1 MMRNTI
7 AFMILSILCSS
18 GCTMIPEYNRPEAPI
33 PRDWPDGPAYRYN
46 VNNADASRP
55 AELNWQI
62 FFTDP
67 RLQELIRVA
76 LENNRDLKVAALNVE
91 KARAMYRIQR
101 SELLPTVYGSGSEYK
116 QRIPGDLTSS
126 GKSTITEEYRVD
138 LGISDWEP
146 DFFGRIRSLKQ
157 GALETYL
164 ATAEARRGAQVLLV
178 SEVAN
183 AWLTLA
189 ADRENRELARSTLQ
203 TQEAAFN
210 LIQRRYEVGLANRLD
225 VCQVQSSVDAAR
237 VDVARFSERL
247 ARDENALNFLAGSP
261 VSKDL
266 CPGSL
271 VGAVPMKSIFIGTPS
286 EVLLQRPDIRQAENA
301 LKAAYADI
309 GAARAM
315 LFPRISLTTSY
326 GTASEDLSGLFDA
339 GSGSW
344 AFAPRISLP
353 VFDPRVWSALKVSK
367 VEQKI
372 ALTRYERTIQAAFR
386 EVADT
391 LARKGSLGDE
401 MAAQRSLV
409 ETAAEAFR
417 LSSIRYEKGTD
428 IYLNVLDAQR
438 SLYAAQQGLI
448 AIRLADLANQVQLY
462 AVLGGGGNE
471 KRVCEE
477 Q

>member
-1 MMRNTI
+1 MIKNT
-7 AFMILSILCSS
+7 FSILIILFICSG

-33 PRDWPDGPAYRYN
+33 AQNWPDGPAYLN
-46 VNNADASRP
+46 TVVNRPEASRP
-55 AELNWQI
+55 AELEWRI

-67 RLQELIRVA
+67 RLQEVIRMA
-76 LENNRDLKVAALNVE
+76 LANNRDLKVATLNVE

-101 SELLPTVYGSGSEYK
+101 NELLPTAYGTGTAYK

-126 GKSTITEEYRVD
+126 GNATITEEYRVG

-146 DFFGRIRSLKQ
+146 DFFGRIRSLKRR
-157 GALETYL
+157 ALETYL
-164 ATAEARRGAQVLLV
+164 ATAEARRGAQILLV
-178 SEVAN
+178 SEVAS
-183 AWLTLA
+183 AWLALA
-189 ADRENRELARSTLQ
+189 ADRENLELARSTLR

-210 LIQRRYEVGLANRLD
+210 LIQRRYDVGLANRLD
-225 VCQVQSSVDAAR
+225 VCQVQTSVDTAR

-247 ARDENALNFLAGSP
+247 AQDENALNFLAGTT
-261 VSKDL
+261 VSTKL
-266 CPGSL
+266 YPESL
-271 VGAVPMKSIFIGTPS
+271 INTVPLESIFVGTPS
-286 EVLLQRPDIRQAENA
+286 EVLLHRPDVSQAENA

-326 GTASEDLSGLFDA
+326 GTASEDLSGLFEA
-339 GSGSW
+339 GSRAW

-367 VEQKI
+367 VNREI
-372 ALTRYERTIQAAFR
+372 ALTGYEQTIQAAFR

-391 LARKGSLGDE
+391 LARRGTLGDE
-401 MAAQRSLV
+401 MAAQESLV

-448 AIRLADLANQVQLY
+448 AIRLADLTNQVQLY
-462 AVLGGGGNE
+462 AVLGGGGTSE
-471 KRVCEE
+471 RAY
-477 Q
+477 

>member
-1 MMRNTI
+1 MIRN
-7 AFMILSILCSS
+7 MCLILILLFICSA
-18 GCTMIPEYNRPEAPI
+18 GCTMIPDYNRPEAPV
-33 PRDWPDGPAYRYN
+33 PSSWPDGPAYRDTA
-46 VNNADASRP
+46 NNPEASRP
-55 AELNWQI
+55 AELEWRK

-67 RLQELIRVA
+67 WLQELILTA

-101 SELLPTVYGSGSEYK
+101 SELLPTAYGSGSEYK

-126 GKSTITEEYRVD
+126 GNATITEEYQVG

-157 GALETYL
+157 RALETYL
-164 ATAEARRGAQVLLV
+164 ATAEARRGAQILLI

-189 ADRENRELARSTLQ
+189 ADRENLDLARSTLRS
-203 TQEAAFN
+203 QEAAFN
-210 LIQRRYEVGLANRLD
+210 LIQRRYDVGLATRLD
-225 VCQVQSSVDAAR
+225 LCRVQTSVDAAK

-247 ARDENALNFLAGSP
+247 ARDENALNFLAGTT
-261 VSKDL
+261 VSTDL
-266 CPGSL
+266 CPESL
-271 VGAVPMKSIFIGTPS
+271 IGAVPMESIFIGTPS
-286 EVLLQRPDIRQAENA
+286 EVLLQRPDVRQAEKA

-326 GTASEDLSGLFDA
+326 GTASEDLSGLFEA
-339 GSGSW
+339 GSRTW
-344 AFAPRISLP
+344 TFAPRVSLP

-367 VEQKI
+367 VDREI
-372 ALTRYERTIQAAFR
+372 ALTRYEGTIQSAFR

-391 LARKGSLGDE
+391 LARRGTLGDE

-417 LSSIRYEKGTD
+417 LSSLRYEKGTD

-448 AIRLADLANQVQLY
+448 AIRLADLANQIQLY
-462 AVLGGGGNE
+462 AILGGGGVE
-471 KRVCEE
+471 KPSENR
-477 Q
+477 